1 MICGQNFNIT
11 STYDKL
17 YIYISKVKYF
27 YLVQHNLLIRVFFVD
42 INKHENV
49 RVDINYEHHQLEF
62 FVLRGSLCAYTS
74 LSPIHSLHRVFQ
86 LIMHTTVCVAR
97 FPSSLMCMN
106 THAQISACFTLY
118 ISRVILHAG
127 KRQRKGGWIGCG
139 KKKGNWQRE
148 KIYIKTI
155 DVNEK
160 GEKKKEVL
168 CEAAAAN
175 ELACLSDCLQNSLT
189 VDSTQKKSAVFSYF
203 VEIKMKSGVHFYL
216 LEKGQKWVKNWCKRW
231 QMQ

>member
-1 MICGQNFNIT
+1 M
-11 STYDKL
+11 Y
-17 YIYISKVKYF
+17 KVKYF

-106 THAQISACFTLY
+106 THAQISACFALY
-118 ISRVILHAG
+118 ITRVILHAG

-139 KKKGNWQRE
+139 KKKGN
-148 KIYIKTI
+148 
-155 DVNEK
+155 
-160 GEKKKEVL
+160 
-168 CEAAAAN
+168 
-175 ELACLSDCLQNSLT
+175 
-189 VDSTQKKSAVFSYF
+189 
-203 VEIKMKSGVHFYL
+203 
-216 LEKGQKWVKNWCKRW
+216 
-231 QMQ
+231 

>member
-1 MICGQNFNIT
+1 MN

-17 YIYISKVKYF
+17 YIFKVKYF

-74 LSPIHSLHRVFQ
+74 LSPIHSLLHVFQ

-97 FPSSLMCMN
+97 FSSSLMCMN
-106 THAQISACFTLY
+106 IHARFSACFTLY
-118 ISRVILHAG
+118 ITRVILHAG

-189 VDSTQKKSAVFSYF
+189 VDSTQKKSAVFSHF
-203 VEIKMKSGVHFYL
+203 MKIKMKSGVHFYL
-216 LEKGQKWVKNWCKRW
+216 SEKGQK
-231 QMQ
+231 